1 MQPMPKTLSE
11 AKGVITADYQ
21 GYLEANWIAELEKK
35 YKVEVFKDVLYSI
48 K

>member
-1 MQPMPKTLSE
+1 MPKTLNE

-21 GYLEANWIAELEKK
+21 GFLEARWLSELQAK
-35 YKVEVFKDVLYSI
+35 YRVEIFKDVLYSI